1 MFVALRDA
9 WFARGRFAVMGLV
22 VALVALLV
30 VALSGLTAGLGAQS
44 VSALRALPG
53 EAVVVA
59 APAEGESPEL
69 ARSQLTEEQVAGH
82 EGEALG
88 IATARIEL
96 DGGTETVTVVGVD
109 PDGALA
115 PE

>member
-1 MFVALRDA
+1 MGGKMFVALRDA

-53 EAVVVA
+53 ECL
-59 APAEGESPEL
+59 GEAGAD
-69 ARSQLTEEQVAGH
+69 ARSAAGD
-82 EGEALG
+82 ENALG
-88 IATARIEL
+88 HA
-96 DGGTETVTVVGVD
+96 
-109 PDGALA
+109 
-115 PE
+115 